1 MGVLPLQFMP
11 GESVGSL
18 GISGREIFN
27 IEGLDENIAPMSKV
41 MIRMIREDQS
51 IKYFNAVA
59 KLNTLIE
66 VDYYRNGGVLNTV
79 IKKMQ

>member
-11 GESVGSL
+11 GESAASL
-18 GISGREIFN
+18 GITGREIFA
-27 IEGLDENIAPMSKV
+27 IEGLDESISPNSKV
-41 MIRMIREDQS
+41 TIRMIPEDKSVIQ
-51 IKYFNAVA
+51 FNTVA
-59 KLNTLIE
+59 RLNTAIE